1 MVRPT
6 EYLGLWSGPLSRIR
20 SPCRAF
26 HGITSG
32 GRAADLGAGSPAAMC
47 LARMVSG
54 ERVATNATPS
64 AGSCCR
70 PCEHPGAAMR
80 DDALVTHGLL
90 QTVRCLFEQ
99 RTRARAG
106 RPISSV
112 E

>member
-1 MVRPT
+1 MVRRPT
-6 EYLGLWSGPLSRIR
+6 EYLENLGPLSLIR

-26 HGITSG
+26 HGIISG
-32 GRAADLGAGSPAAMC
+32 GRAADLGAGSPAVC
-47 LARMVSG
+47 LARMVSS

-70 PCEHPGAAMR
+70 PCRYPGVAMR

-99 RTRARAG
+99 RTWARAA